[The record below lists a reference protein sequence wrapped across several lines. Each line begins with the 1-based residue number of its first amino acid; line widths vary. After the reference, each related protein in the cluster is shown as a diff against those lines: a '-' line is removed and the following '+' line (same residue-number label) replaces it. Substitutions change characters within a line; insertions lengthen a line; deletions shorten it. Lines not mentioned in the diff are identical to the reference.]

1 MSQKYH
7 DEFSEA
13 EKNLT
18 EKSAYVCKSCNTKYG
33 KEEAAQKGKTCC
45 GRTMT
50 ELLQEG
56 FGP

>member
-1 MSQKYH
+1 MSDTYK
-7 DEFSEA
+7 DEFSDA
-13 EKNLT
+13 EKELS
-18 EKSAYVCKSCNTKYG
+18 EKSAFKCESCNTTYTRVDAK
-33 KEEAAQKGKTCC
+33 QKGKTCC